1 MTPNYDPVA
10 PRGRTV
16 LPFGSMSKE
25 VTKVEYIPADE
36 YVEKAQESSV
46 REYEDPEPYGET
58 AEKLRPL
65 AQMAVQGNGVT
76 RVNVP
81 RELHRKQVV
90 NAFVDAFEMIG
101 GVPRL
106 SHWADQHPSAFYKLY
121 ARLLPTTAQTQLEHS
136 GEILI
141 KHVIPRGPLDENA

>member
-1 MTPNYDPVA
+1 M
-10 PRGRTV
+10 
-16 LPFGSMSKE
+16 LPFGSMTKE
-25 VTKVEYIPADE
+25 VAKVEYIPADE
-36 YVEKAQESSV
+36 YREAEDDAQF
-46 REYEDPEPYGET
+46 REYDDPEQYSET

-65 AQMAVQGNGVT
+65 AGLATQGNGVT
-76 RVNVP
+76 KVAVP

-90 NAFVDAFEMIG
+90 NAFMDAFEMIG

-141 KHVIPRGPLDENA
+141 KHVLPRGPLDGD